1 MKLRGN
7 DLKYAQLRTS
17 LILKERLTMNLNDAL
32 AIIAGFSTKSTGA
45 FTAANQVSIDGHCV
59 SASLQNVQSNANG
72 KTLPSE
78 LVQYIDAICPEEG
91 MTLEG
96 VGHPIEL
103 LPPEALSWQ
112 PDMYSELTGE
122 LANWQDDWFLIAHE
136 GGDPVIVKTSEQG
149 ELSPVYSAMQ
159 GMGYWDFALVADS
172 IGQYLVCACAI
183 QHALN
188 FPGVSEPL
196 DDDFNLA
203 PAAANWLFPLLRQHA
218 GSHYDE
224 WASVFENYI

>member
-1 MKLRGN
+1 
-7 DLKYAQLRTS
+7 
-17 LILKERLTMNLNDAL
+17 MNLNDAL
-32 AIIAGFSTKSTGA
+32 AIIAGFSKKSTEA
-45 FTAANQVSIDGHCV
+45 FTAESQVSIDGYCV
-59 SASLQNVQSNANG
+59 SDSLQNSQCNVSN
-72 KTLPSE
+72 KTLPAE
-78 LVQYIDAICPEEG
+78 LIQYIDVICPENG

-103 LPPEALSWQ
+103 LKPAALSWQ

-122 LANWQDDWFLIAHE
+122 LAKWQDDWFLIAHE

-159 GMGYWDFALVADS
+159 GMGYWDFAKVADS

-188 FPGVSEPL
+188 FPGVNEPL

-218 GSHYDE
+218 GVHYDE